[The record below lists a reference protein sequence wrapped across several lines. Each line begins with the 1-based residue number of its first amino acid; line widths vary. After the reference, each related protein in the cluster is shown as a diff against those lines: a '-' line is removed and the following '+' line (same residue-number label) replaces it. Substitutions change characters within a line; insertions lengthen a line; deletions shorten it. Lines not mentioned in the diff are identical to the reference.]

1 MRTVALFLAALGV
14 IAGLVSCDASG
25 PAPFE
30 REVVVE
36 SYQMAGEP
44 LAPVRLSRSLPLD
57 SSYTFE
63 DLAVQGADVRVD
75 RLNAAGEVAATTTY
89 VRDPDSLGYYVPQT
103 VFTSESTPRVEPL
116 ATYRLRVE
124 TPGGASIRA
133 TTTVPDTFSLTSVS
147 RDTATY
153 ASDTEIAFRITPS
166 TTPGRD
172 QAFYIFSTE
181 ALEPTEDNL
190 VPLVSEFISDDENI
204 TLQDV
209 VVTSSP
215 ILNEAGYQQNP
226 DGTFTLR
233 LPWVA
238 VAFYGPNEVRVNVID
253 ANLYNFI
260 RSQSA
265 QQGGGAF
272 TPGSIPNVIESVE
285 GGTGVFG
292 SMASVSAEIYVER
305 GTGIA
310 VPGQ

>member
-253 ANLYNFI
+253 ANLYDFI